1 MKRHLC
7 FIAALGICFML
18 LNANAR
24 AQQVKAEFGALAIG
38 GNVSGSTIV
47 VGLSQQKVD
56 ELVRDARRPLEELT
70 VQQRENIAL
79 LKEKLDLNERQVRA
93 ALSIL
98 GENDIPPERLAAKL
112 LEIAERLKALQE
124 AALAQPGDT
133 PKIASFKADAKKAL
147 DAGDLAKADA
157 LLADVQTEERRALE
171 RLVFNSAETSA
182 RRGDIALTR
191 LRYMEAAQHF
201 NDAASTFPPN
211 GSYEQMRRRYLAR
224 EASALY
230 LQGRDFG
237 DKDAL
242 RSSIVHLKTLLQMT
256 PRGTARDEWVSV
268 QDHLGRALLTLGQR
282 EPETTR
288 LEEAVSAY
296 REALKEQSREREPL
310 EWARAQTNL
319 GRALD
324 SLGRRESG
332 TANLEEAVVAYRE
345 GLKEQ
350 TCERAPLEWATT
362 QNSLG
367 VALATLGWRDTGTA
381 KLEQAIIALRE
392 ALKERTRERVPLDW
406 ATTQSNLATVLL
418 QVGWHDSGTA
428 NLEEAVI
435 SFREALKELTRERA
449 PLDWAE
455 SLGRQGVA
463 LMLLAERRKD
473 SAMAKTALSQI
484 NTAFETMRG
493 GGDAAS
499 AAYYE
504 QQLPMARAI
513 VARLGKARSAR

>member
-191 LRYMEAAQHF
+191 LRYMEAAKHF
-201 NDAASTFPPN
+201 NDAASIFPPN
-211 GSYEQMRRRYLAR
+211 GSYEQMRRRYLAER
-224 EASALY
+224 L
-230 LQGRDFG
+230 
-237 DKDAL
+237 
-242 RSSIVHLKTLLQMT
+242 VHSTCK
-256 PRGTARDEWVSV
+256 
-268 QDHLGRALLTLGQR
+268 
-282 EPETTR
+282 
-288 LEEAVSAY
+288 EEI
-296 REALKEQSREREPL
+296 
-310 EWARAQTNL
+310 
-319 GRALD
+319 
-324 SLGRRESG
+324 
-332 TANLEEAVVAYRE
+332 
-345 GLKEQ
+345 
-350 TCERAPLEWATT
+350 
-362 QNSLG
+362 
-367 VALATLGWRDTGTA
+367 LATKTPCA
-381 KLEQAIIALRE
+381 
-392 ALKERTRERVPLDW
+392 
-406 ATTQSNLATVLL
+406 
-418 QVGWHDSGTA
+418 
-428 NLEEAVI
+428 
-435 SFREALKELTRERA
+435 
-449 PLDWAE
+449 
-455 SLGRQGVA
+455 
-463 LMLLAERRKD
+463 RR
-473 SAMAKTALSQI
+473 SCI
-484 NTAFETMRG
+484 
-493 GGDAAS
+493 
-499 AAYYE
+499 
-504 QQLPMARAI
+504 
-513 VARLGKARSAR
+513 